1 MAGREKVRKQQK
13 LDMAA
18 WYRRVTESVKAHLC
32 PSTSPSF
39 ALMTA
44 SYVELQNEMIRR
56 NWNQSF
62 SLFINHSLQRS
73 YYVTLS
79 SLIVL
84 SGACRDML
92 LRLGGRTDWVVVL
105 LLNLINFWVLSGACK
120 AGMPRSGPQLSQ
132 VFCPT
137 RQKHGFFQGKCEK
150 EQAGQKTRLV
160 HRPQGPDLGTPA
172 VKAELFC
179 SQNKTFLLPGSIYLY
194 HFLGWGEQTACVLK
208 RRPFYL
214 IHFINSK
221 S

>member
-18 WYRRVTESVKAHLC
+18 WYRRVKESMKAHLC

-44 SYVELQNEMIRR
+44 SEVELQNEIRR

-84 SGACRDML
+84 SSACRDML
-92 LRLGGRTDWVVVL
+92 LGLGGRTDWVVVL
-105 LLNLINFWVLSGACK
+105 LLNLINFLSGACK
-120 AGMPRSGPQLSQ
+120 AGVPTSGPQLSQ
-132 VFCPT
+132 AFCPT
-137 RQKHGFFQGKCEK
+137 RQKHGYFQGKCEK
-150 EQAGQKTRLV
+150 EQVGQKTWLV

-179 SQNKTFLLPGSIYLY
+179 SQNKTFFFQDPYIFTISLDEESKLLV
-194 HFLGWGEQTACVLK
+194 F
-208 RRPFYL
+208 
-214 IHFINSK
+214 
-221 S
+221 